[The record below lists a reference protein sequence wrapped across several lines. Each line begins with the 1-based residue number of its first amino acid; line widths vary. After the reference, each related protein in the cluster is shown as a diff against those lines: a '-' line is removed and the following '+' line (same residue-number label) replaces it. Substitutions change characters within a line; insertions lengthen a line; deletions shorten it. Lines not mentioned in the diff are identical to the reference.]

1 VTTAPL
7 PRLLII
13 DDCDANLVFVRY
25 MMTALGADFDIARS
39 ETEAKALLAGESY
52 VAVLIDHQPSR
63 INALGLLDWMSGLE
77 VKPRALVTTTDPS
90 RQIIQRLFDAGCD
103 HFLHRPLSA
112 NALCRLIPDML
123 FGHTDGLALAG

>member
-1 VTTAPL
+1 MPSAAPS
-7 PRLLII
+7 RLLII

-39 ETEAKALLAGESY
+39 ETEAKALMAGDSY
-52 VAVLIDHQPSR
+52 GAVLIDHQAAR
-63 INALGLLDWMSGLE
+63 INALDLLDWMSGLDAR
-77 VKPRALVTTTDPS
+77 PRILVTATDPS
-90 RQIIQRLFDAGCD
+90 RQVIQRLFDAGCD

-123 FGHTDGLALAG
+123 FGHSDGLALAG